1 MIEGYFG
8 GLKFSIPEFLVVG
21 KLGNYFFEWL
31 DLSRD
36 AFGPILN
43 KTGSTPAGTFSFFI
57 CFSNKSPLNG
67 LHTELR

>member
-1 MIEGYFG
+1 M
-8 GLKFSIPEFLVVG
+8 VG

-67 LHTELR
+67 LHTELRYEISKIVVSDIFRFGI